1 MKKKLTALTLLAV
14 AAGTLVLA
22 GCDDTPSSND
32 SGDTTSSV
40 EAWATSVRV
49 TQPGT
54 LVVGETYKLSENVTA
69 NGGTKYT
76 VAITSGDGTVIKLE
90 NDGDTVTVVGAGT
103 ATIQIRGAS
112 DKVLGNVSFK
122 TLTENGK
129 ALQEFCDSLSNNFMV
144 DCVWGEIETTWAK
157 ASEGQAYDY
166 SEGLGLIVTENY
178 ILDAIYSVN
187 YSAVALEK
195 AGGAAYGYTLLDA
208 NGNELDYGNLG
219 VEGAVKNA
227 ASVKLGSKV
236 SGAYITDY
244 FVMDGLLDVLDYT
257 EGDGGYFTLNDGSQS
272 AALVGNLLGMS
283 TSSYTGVSAKV
294 KLENNVLNGI
304 VKFDYKGQ
312 AGCALEFTLKKDF
325 KVSLLEDAVKNSEAP
340 AALDVTDLADHYATF
355 SNNYAMNWEIGV
367 YDSSFSP
374 VEGFYKYNTV
384 GTTLYY
390 TDSIIMAYAGR
401 DETTG
406 EITDCA
412 IMGYV
417 NGDDG
422 IYSVVLGNDNVI
434 AKGDLA
440 SNKST
445 NVYDFFATGAD
456 FTKTAL
462 EAASL
467 TLIDSGTTTSGVSY
481 KQYTYDASFD
491 TLGLMGICEKT
502 LPTGYEFADDEDN
515 AIYCAGLITDYGT
528 QINGY
533 FYERVKLSS
542 TTSGLQGYKTIMY
555 GAGNVTDVIGK
566 KSWEAF
572 PGYFTD
578 PSAATG
584 E

>member
-22 GCDDTPSSND
+22 GCDDTPSSDN

-90 NDGDTVTVVGAGT
+90 SDGDTVTVVGAGT

-129 ALQEFCDSLSNNFMV
+129 ALQEFSDSLKNNFMV
-144 DCVWGEIETTWAK
+144 DCVWGEIETTWAE

-166 SEGLGLIVTENY
+166 SGGLGLIVTENY

-208 NGNELDYGNLG
+208 NGNELDYGHLG

-257 EGDGGYFTLNDGSQS
+257 EGDDGYFTLNDGSQS
-272 AALVGNLLGMS
+272 AALAGNLLGMDI
-283 TSSYTGVSAKV
+283 SSYTGVSAKV
-294 KLENNVLNGI
+294 KLENNVLNGV
-304 VKFDYKGQ
+304 VKFDYKGK

-325 KVSLLEDAVKNSEAP
+325 KVSLLEDVVKNSEAP
-340 AALDVTDLADHYATF
+340 AALDVTDLATHYAKFT
-355 SNNYAMNWEIGV
+355 NNYKVNWECGIFDRDFNASSSTNSSGITYYYENSIIYAYKH
-367 YDSSFSP
+367 YDSDTKEFMNGISGYYADST
-374 VEGFYKYNTV
+374 G
-384 GTTLYY
+384 LYFVSLN
-390 TDSIIMAYAGR
+390 DENVIVK
-401 DETTG
+401 DETTNYPD
-406 EITDCA
+406 ITSVYTVMTSASATYTEKLLDSACLSLVEESTLSKT
-412 IMGYV
+412 Y
-417 NGDDG
+417 NYDG
-422 IYSVVLGNDNVI
+422 SLDEAAFGLKI
-434 AKGDLA
+434 
-440 SNKST
+440 
-445 NVYDFFATGAD
+445 
-456 FTKTAL
+456 
-462 EAASL
+462 EAASPIGYMFWEYDNL
-467 TLIDSGTTTSGVSY
+467 SKYGPIGFITNSATSISHGFALNYDGTNV
-481 KQYTYDASFD
+481 
-491 TLGLMGICEKT
+491 I
-502 LPTGYEFADDEDN
+502 GYVQEYSDDD
-515 AIYCAGLITDYGT
+515 IGT
-528 QINGY
+528 
-533 FYERVKLSS
+533 
-542 TTSGLQGYKTIMY
+542 
-555 GAGNVTDVIGK
+555 VTDVIGK

-572 PGYFTD
+572 PDYFTD
-578 PSAATG
+578 PSASTG

>member
-22 GCDDTPSSND
+22 GCDDTPSSDN

-90 NDGDTVTVVGAGT
+90 SDGDTVTVVGAGT

-129 ALQEFCDSLSNNFMV
+129 ALQEFSDSLKNNFMV
-144 DCVWGEIETTWAK
+144 DCVWGEIETTWAE

-208 NGNELDYGNLG
+208 NGNELDYGHLG

-257 EGDGGYFTLNDGSQS
+257 EGDDGYFTLNDGSQS

-294 KLENNVLNGI
+294 KLENNVLNGV
-304 VKFDYKGQ
+304 VKFDYKGE

-325 KVSLLEDAVKNSEAP
+325 KVSLLEDVVKNSEAP

-355 SNNYAMNWEIGV
+355 DNNFAMDWEIGV
-367 YDSSFSP
+367 FSSSFAP
-374 VEGFYKYNTV
+374 VNGYYQYNTV
-384 GTTLYY
+384 GTTLFYENSVVFAY
-390 TDSIIMAYAGR
+390 GKRDS
-401 DETTG
+401 ETG
-406 EITDCA
+406 EVTEYNIS
-412 IMGYV
+412 GYV

-422 IYSVVLGNDNVI
+422 IYSVVVGDDNVI
-434 AKGDLA
+434 AKGTLVTDKL
-440 SNKST
+440 T
-445 NVYDFFATGAD
+445 NVYDVFATGAD
-456 FTKTAL
+456 FTKSAL

-467 TLIDSGTTTSGVSY
+467 TLAGSGTTSSGVSY

-491 TLGLMGICEKT
+491 TLGLMGICEDT
-502 LPTGYEFADDEDN
+502 LPTGYGFADEEDN
-515 AIYCAGLITDYGT
+515 ANYCAGIILDYGV

-533 FYERVKLSS
+533 FYERVKLSD
-542 TTSGLQGYKTIMY
+542 TASGLQGYKTAMY
-555 GAGNVTDVIGK
+555 GANQVTDVIGQ
-566 KSWEAF
+566 KSWDAF
-572 PGYFTD
+572 PNYFTD
-578 PSAATG
+578 PSATTG